1 MSTPSMLHNQFSW
14 LPVPVP
20 TACAFIGVH
29 ASGMI
34 TIPIINPRF
43 RPALPLSFRHPFPD
57 CSGERRWREK
67 GGCLRMKGGF
77 VMMMFIT
84 IIAGD

>member
-34 TIPIINPRF
+34 SDEGFEGGMSVQIEQ
-43 RPALPLSFRHPFPD
+43 RPVVQAGPPYGVVGD
-57 CSGERRWREK
+57 VEAERSDQVQR
-67 GGCLRMKGGF
+67 
-77 VMMMFIT
+77 
-84 IIAGD
+84 